1 MRKKIIIVVIA
12 GVLVCLGM
20 AIPAAQAGEKCSLK
34 TMAGTYA
41 FYEKGASLSNF
52 DPYNAD
58 FPYFVGKTAPFLTVG
73 EVTFTPYGVGDG
85 FYWISI
91 GALNGG
97 PDPIPVHVA
106 ITEMNEDCTGKFTYS
121 VNLPSF
127 NLSATIVERFML
139 FDDGRGY
146 RTVPASIEN
155 GGFPTLA
162 WFGVGHRI
170 GKSDEPVH
178 SIRRSDEAVH
188 SCGPHTAHGTYLLT
202 AENIVLTGA
211 HDSVAD
217 ALFIREDVS
226 KTGEYSGTLFE
237 KLGPTSIDRLPV
249 FGTYT
254 VNADCSFS
262 STLNFYL
269 LGTHDLVTIVLKGVF
284 FNEGKEYYALAI
296 DVGVPYSFA
305 QGERIG
311 E

>member
-1 MRKKIIIVVIA
+1 MRNKIAISAIA
-12 GVLVCLGM
+12 GFLVFLGLACPAVL
-20 AIPAAQAGEKCSLK
+20 AHEKCSLQ

-58 FPYFVGKTAPFLTVG
+58 FPYFVGKIAPFLTVG
-73 EVTFTPYGVGDG
+73 EVTFTPHGVGDG

-97 PDPIPVHVA
+97 LDPTPVHVT

-127 NLSATIVERFML
+127 NLSASIVERFTL
-139 FDDGRGY
+139 FDDGREY
-146 RTVPASIEN
+146 RSVPTSIEN

-170 GKSDEPVH
+170 RKSDEP
-178 SIRRSDEAVH
+178 AH
-188 SCGPHTAHGTYLLT
+188 SCGPHKAHGTYLLT

-211 HDSVAD
+211 HESVAD
-217 ALFIREDVS
+217 TLFIREDVS
-226 KTGEYSGTLFE
+226 QTGEYTGTLYE
-237 KLGPTSIDRLPV
+237 KHGPDSIDSLPV

-254 VNADCSFS
+254 VNTDCSFS
-262 STLNFYL
+262 STLNFYI
-269 LGTHDLVTIVLKGVF
+269 LGTHDLVTIVIKGVF

-305 QGERIG
+305 RGERISQ
-311 E
+311 